1 MQRVITGL
9 MGLAGALGWLVLL
22 VATGFNGIVVAAGLL
37 GAVLVMGHTAGDVRQ
52 HDGSKSKGAH

>member
-1 MQRVITGL
+1 M
-9 MGLAGALGWLVLL
+9 LL